1 VCANWLLG
9 YYRLGLHCSLK
20 EDSAAARP
28 SLSEG
33 PRIRFHNSMSTLFS
47 RGRIG
52 VAVVNAHELRQGQ
65 MEQKRN
71 GHP

>member
-20 EDSAAARP
+20 EDRAAARP
-28 SLSEG
+28 SLSSG
-33 PRIRFHNSMSTLFS
+33 TRIRFHNAMSTLFS
-47 RGRIG
+47 RGTIG
-52 VAVVNAHELRQGQ
+52 VAVVNAHELRQGP

>member
-1 VCANWLLG
+1 MCAHWLLG

-28 SLSEG
+28 SLSWG
-33 PRIRFHNSMSTLFS
+33 TRIRFHNAMSTLFS

-52 VAVVNAHELRQGQ
+52 VDVVNAHELRQGQ
-65 MEQKRN
+65 MKQKRN